1 MPNSTQPNFIVPTP
15 SAGDSSNRTANTQ
28 FVATAIANAIGSTA
42 FTASLATK
50 AGTTQ
55 ADFISGGIRTPQ
67 NQNYRLIER
76 VPFTMTFTQFVAQVS
91 TGTMSA
97 VLKIDN
103 ATITGGALSIS
114 TAQISGTL
122 SAVNTA
128 AIGSAL
134 VLTIASTSG
143 AANLSFV
150 VSFNR
155 TLATT

>member
-1 MPNSTQPNFIVPTP
+1 MSNSTQPNFIVPTP
-15 SAGDSSNRTANTQ
+15 AAGDNSNRTANTQ
-28 FVATAIANAIGSTA
+28 FVATAIANAIGSA
-42 FTASLATK
+42 AITASLATK

-55 ADFISGGIRTPQ
+55 ADFISGGIRTPT
-67 NQNYRLIER
+67 NQDYRLIQR
-76 VPFTMTFTQFVAQVS
+76 VPYTLTFTQFVAQLS

-97 VLKIDN
+97 ILKIDN
-103 ATITGGALSIS
+103 ATITGGALSIG
-114 TAQISGTL
+114 TTQVSGTL

-134 VLTIASTSG
+134 VLTVASTSN
-143 AANLSFV
+143 AANLSFI

>member
-15 SAGDSSNRTANTQ
+15 TAGDSSNRSASTQ

-55 ADFISGGIRTPQ
+55 ADFLAGGIRTPT
-67 NQNYRLIER
+67 NQSYRLIER
-76 VPFTMTFTQFVAQVS
+76 VPYTLTFTQFVAQVS
-91 TGTMSA
+91 TGSMSA
-97 VLKIDN
+97 ILKIDN
-103 ATITGGALSIS
+103 ATITGGALSVS
-114 TAQISGTL
+114 TTQISGTL
-122 SAVNTA
+122 SAINTA

-134 VLTIASTSG
+134 VLTVASTSN
-143 AANLSFV
+143 AANLSFI